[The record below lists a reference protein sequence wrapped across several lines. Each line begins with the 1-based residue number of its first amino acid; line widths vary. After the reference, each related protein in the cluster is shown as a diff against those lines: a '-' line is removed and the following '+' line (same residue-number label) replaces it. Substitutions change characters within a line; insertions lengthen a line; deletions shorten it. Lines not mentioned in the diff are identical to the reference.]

1 MTFEKILVTGASGQ
15 IGSELVSML
24 SGIFGSDRIVIS
36 DIREIKDKRFRY
48 LDVTDRDAVDLLI
61 SKNKIDTVFHLA
73 AILSASGETNP
84 SLAYKVNVDGLH
96 NVLDASLKN
105 KVDLVMI
112 PSTIGVF
119 GPETPKENVPIE
131 TITRPTTIYGITK
144 VFAEQLGYYYYRKFG
159 LNVRGLRYPGLLSY
173 KSPPGGGTT
182 DYAIEMIIK
191 AVRGENYNCFLRK
204 DSKLPMM
211 YMPDALEAMLKLAE
225 ADDKNLKHRTD
236 FNVSAFSF
244 TPGDLENKIKEFYPS
259 FSATYNPDFRQ
270 SIADSWPW
278 SLDTSAASREWNFS
292 PSYNFDSTI
301 KDMIYNL
308 KGR

>member
-15 IGSELVSML
+15 IGTELVSML

-244 TPGDLENKIKEFYPS
+244 TPGELEHKIKEFYPS

-278 SLDTSAASREWNFS
+278 SLDTSAAAREWNFS

-301 KDMIYNL
+301 RDMIYNL

>member
-1 MTFEKILVTGASGQ
+1 MTFEKILVTGAGGQ
-15 IGSELVSML
+15 IGSELVPLL
-24 SGIFGSDRIVIS
+24 SSIFGEERVIPSDVK
-36 DIREIKDKRFRY
+36 EIKDKRFKY
-48 LDVTDRDAVDLLI
+48 LDVTDKNSVDLI
-61 SKNKIDTVFHLA
+61 IEKNKVDTIFHLA
-73 AILSASGETNP
+73 AILSANGENNP
-84 SLAYKVNVDGLH
+84 ELAFKINVEGLH
-96 NVLDASLKN
+96 NILSSSLKN
-105 KVDLVMI
+105 KVNLVMI

-144 VFAEQLGYYYYRKFG
+144 VLAEQLGYYYYRRFG

-191 AVRGENYNCFLRK
+191 AVKGENYNCFLRQN
-204 DSKLPMM
+204 SKLPMM
-211 YMPDALEAMLKLAE
+211 YMPDALEAIMKLAE
-225 ADDKNLKHRTD
+225 AEDKNLKHRTD

-244 TPGDLENKIKEFYPS
+244 TPAELESKLREYYPS
-259 FSATYNPDFRQ
+259 FTVNYNPDFRQ
-270 SIADSWPW
+270 NIADSWPW
-278 SLDTSAASREWNFS
+278 SLDSTAAKKEWNFS
-292 PSYNFDSTI
+292 PSYSFDQTV